1 MLLWASLLFLAPVS
15 GQLATAPKPTISLH
29 PPWTTVFKGETVN
42 LTCDGF
48 HFYAPEKIKWYRHFL
63 GRETQIETLGNT
75 FQVHSSGDYRCQA
88 EGSQLSNPVRLHF
101 SSDPLILQAPDAVF
115 EGDMFVLRCKKRGKE
130 KLIAVKYTYNGKVI
144 SNSNKTLDLLIPQ
157 ASSNN
162 GGYYQ
167 CIGSVEGNYMFRSST
182 KVIKIQELFPR
193 PKLTVTASQ
202 PTEGNSVNLSC
213 ETQLPLERSDTQLH
227 FVFFRDNEV
236 ILSDWSRSPE
246 FQITTIWREDSG
258 SYWCGAETMTHSVHK
273 RSLPLQIQV
282 QRIPVS
288 GVLLETQPQEGHVV
302 EGETLILVCSVAE
315 GTGDTT
321 FSWHRE
327 DTKESLGRKSQR
339 SQKAELRIPVTRE
352 SHAGEYYCTADN
364 GYGHIRSEVVNIT
377 VRSPPGNR
385 SGLIAGGATGV
396 SLSILLA
403 AALLFCCW
411 HQRKSGDGFLK
422 NRIRSPPTPGLRESA
437 HPTCPA
443 AVELQQ
449 LYSNVHRKEGD
460 LVYSEIQ
467 IIQQGEE
474 KETNTSRTSLE
485 DKCASVIYSEVKR
498 QLSGDSAG
506 MVHCKDEEAMESYEN
521 VPHKTCP

>member
-115 EGDMFVLRCKKRGKE
+115 E
-130 KLIAVKYTYNGKVI
+130 
-144 SNSNKTLDLLIPQ
+144 
-157 ASSNN
+157 
-162 GGYYQ
+162 
-167 CIGSVEGNYMFRSST
+167 
-182 KVIKIQELFPR
+182 ELFPR

-411 HQRKSGDGFLK
+411 HQRKSETPLSQSLNLPSHASEALLSTGDGFLK